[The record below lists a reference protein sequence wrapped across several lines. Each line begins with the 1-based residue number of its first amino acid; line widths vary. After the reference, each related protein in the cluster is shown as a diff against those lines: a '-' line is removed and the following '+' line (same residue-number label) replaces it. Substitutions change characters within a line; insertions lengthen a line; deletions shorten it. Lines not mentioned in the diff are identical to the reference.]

1 MATAEWTQ
9 LTLTGRSEDTEL
21 LVAILSMVD
30 EGVLIED
37 FSDLTA
43 DSPYGEVL
51 SDELAA
57 ADRTRVRVSVFLPTA
72 SSSPAEAAAF
82 VRSRLADGGIEAT
95 LTLDGIRE
103 EDWAENW
110 KQYYHPIPFGRL
122 TVVPAW
128 EDYTP
133 REGELILRMDPG
145 TAFGT
150 ATHESTHMMIEFLDE
165 EIKGGERVVDVGCGS
180 GILALAARLLGAESA
195 EAFDLDPEAVRV
207 AKKNI
212 ADAGLS
218 GVTAEVSDLLSA
230 VKAPEGGYDFMAANI
245 VADILLR
252 LAPDAPAVLKPHGLM
267 AVSGILSARADEV
280 REGIAAAGFT
290 FLREKREGDW
300 FAMLFR
306 RS

>member
-1 MATAEWTQ
+1 MATAEWIQ
-9 LTLTGRSEDTEL
+9 LTLAGRSEDTEL
-21 LVAILSMVD
+21 LVAILSMLD
-30 EGVLIED
+30 EGILIED
-37 FSDLTA
+37 LSDLTA

-51 SDELAA
+51 SEELAA

-72 SSSPAEAAAF
+72 SSSPTEAAAF
-82 VRSRLADGGIEAT
+82 VRERLAEAGIAAT
-95 LTLDGIRE
+95 LSLDGIRE

-128 EDYTP
+128 EEYTP
-133 REGELILRMDPG
+133 KEGELILRMDPG

-165 EIKGGERVVDVGCGS
+165 EIRGGEQVVDVGCGS
-180 GILALAARLLGAESA
+180 GILALAARLLGAARA

-218 GVTAEVSDLLSA
+218 DVTAEVSDLLAA
-230 VKAPEGGYDFMAANI
+230 VTPPDGGYDFMAANI

-252 LAPDAPAVLKPHGLM
+252 LAPDAPAVLKPGGLL

-280 REGIAAAGFT
+280 RAGIVSAGFT

>member
-1 MATAEWTQ
+1 MANAEWTQ
-9 LTLTGRSEDTEL
+9 LTLSGRSEDTDL
-21 LVAILSMVD
+21 LVAILSMLD

-37 FSDLTA
+37 LSDLTA

-51 SDELAA
+51 SEELAA
-57 ADRTRVRVSVFLPTA
+57 ADRTSVRVSIFLPTSDA
-72 SSSPAEAAAF
+72 VNEAAAF
-82 VRSRLADGGIEAT
+82 VRTRLADGGIEAT

-128 EDYTP
+128 EEYTP
-133 REGELILRMDPG
+133 KEGELILRMDPG

-165 EIKGGERVVDVGCGS
+165 EILGGERVVDVGCGS
-180 GILALAARLLGAESA
+180 GILALAARLLGASRA

-218 GVTAEVSDLLSA
+218 EVTAEVSDLLSA
-230 VKAPEGGYDFMAANI
+230 VNPPEGGYDFMAANI

-252 LAPDAPAVLKPHGLM
+252 LAPEAPPYLAPNGLL

-306 RS
+306 RA

>member
-1 MATAEWTQ
+1 MEAVEWTK
-9 LTLTGRSEDTEL
+9 LTLVGKSADVE
-21 LVAILSMVD
+21 ALSAVMSMLD
-30 EGVLIED
+30 EGLLIED
-37 FSDLTA
+37 LSDLSA

-57 ADRTRVRVSVFLPTA
+57 ADRDGCAVSVFLPA
-72 SSSPAEAAAF
+72 DRSVAEAAAF
-82 VRSRLADGGIEAT
+82 VRERVMAAGLLATVRSEG
-95 LTLDGIRE
+95 LRE

-128 EDYTP
+128 EEYTP

-150 ATHESTHMMIEFLDE
+150 ATHESTHMMIEFLTE
-165 EIKGGERVVDVGCGS
+165 ELTGGERLVDVGCGS
-180 GILALAARLLGAESA
+180 GILALCARLLGASLCRA
-195 EAFDLDPEAVRV
+195 YDLDPEAVRV

-212 ADAGLS
+212 ADSGLS
-218 GVTAEVSDLLSA
+218 AVTADESDLLASVDA
-230 VKAPEGGYDFMAANI
+230 SDGPYDFMAANI

-252 LAPDAPAVLKPHGLM
+252 LAPDAPPYIKEGGLL

-306 RS
+306 RV

>member
-1 MATAEWTQ
+1 MEQAEWIQ
-9 LTLTGRSEDTEL
+9 LTLTGKSRDLE
-21 LVAILSMVD
+21 ILTAVMSMLD
-30 EGVLIED
+30 EGLLIED
-37 FSDLTA
+37 YSDLSG
-43 DSPYGEVL
+43 DSPYGEVV
-51 SDELAA
+51 SDELLA
-57 ADRTRVRVSVFLPTA
+57 ADRERASVSVFLPTDRRV
-72 SSSPAEAAAF
+72 SEAAAF
-82 VRSRLADGGIEAT
+82 VRERLALAGIEAE
-95 LTLDGIRE
+95 LSSVGIRE

-133 REGELILRMDPG
+133 AEGELILRMDPG

-150 ATHESTHMMIEFLDE
+150 ATHESTHMMIEFLAE
-165 EIKGGERVVDVGCGS
+165 EIRGGERVVDVGCGS

-195 EAFDLDPEAVRV
+195 AAYDLDPEAVRV

-218 GVTAEVSDLLSA
+218 GVSAEVSDLLAS
-230 VKAPEGGYDFMAANI
+230 VDTRKGPYDFMAANI

-252 LAPDAPAVLKPHGLM
+252 LAPDAPAYLKEGGLL

-280 REGIAAAGFT
+280 RDGIVAAGFR

-300 FAMLFR
+300 FAMLFGR
-306 RS
+306 I

>member
-1 MATAEWTQ
+1 MEAVEWTK
-9 LTLTGRSEDTEL
+9 LTLVGKSADVEALTAVMSL
-21 LVAILSMVD
+21 LD
-30 EGVLIED
+30 EGLLIED

-57 ADRTRVRVSVFLPTA
+57 ADREGCAVSVFLPA
-72 SSSPAEAAAF
+72 DRSVAEAAAF
-82 VRSRLADGGIEAT
+82 VRERLAAAGIAAA
-95 LTLDGIRE
+95 LTTEGLRE

-128 EDYTP
+128 EEYTP
-133 REGELILRMDPG
+133 REDELILRMDPG

-150 ATHESTHMMIEFLDE
+150 ATHESTHMMIEFLTE
-165 EIKGGERVVDVGCGS
+165 ELTGGERVVDVGCGS
-180 GILALAARLLGAESA
+180 GILALCARLLGASLCRA
-195 EAFDLDPEAVRV
+195 YDLDPEAVRV
-207 AKKNI
+207 ARKNI
-212 ADAGLS
+212 ADSGLS
-218 GVTAEVSDLLSA
+218 AVTADESDLLASVDA
-230 VKAPEGGYDFMAANI
+230 SDGPYDFMAANI

-252 LAPDAPAVLKPHGLM
+252 LAPDAPPYIKEGGLL

-306 RS
+306 RV

>member
-1 MATAEWTQ
+1 MEQNEWIQ
-9 LTLTGRSEDTEL
+9 LTLTGKSRDLE
-21 LVAILSMVD
+21 ILTAVMSMLD
-30 EGVLIED
+30 EGLLIED
-37 FSDLTA
+37 YSDLTG
-43 DSPYGEVL
+43 DSPFGEVV
-51 SDELAA
+51 SDELLA
-57 ADRTRVRVSVFLPTA
+57 ADRERASVSVFLSADRSLP
-72 SSSPAEAAAF
+72 EAAAF
-82 VRSRLADGGIEAT
+82 VRERLAAAGVGAE
-95 LTLDGIRE
+95 LSSVGIRE

-133 REGELILRMDPG
+133 APGELILRMDPG

-150 ATHESTHMMIEFLDE
+150 ATHESTHMMIEFLSE
-165 EIKGGERVVDVGCGS
+165 EIRGGERVLDVGCGS

-195 EAFDLDPEAVRV
+195 AAYDLDPEAVRV

-218 GVTAEVSDLLSA
+218 GVTAEVSDLLASVDTA
-230 VKAPEGGYDFMAANI
+230 GGPYDFMAANI

-252 LAPDAPAVLKPHGLM
+252 LAPDAPAYLREGGLL

-280 REGIAAAGFT
+280 REGIAAAGFR

-300 FAMLFR
+300 FAMLFGR
-306 RS
+306 L

>member
-1 MATAEWTQ
+1 MENTEWIK
-9 LTLTGRSEDTEL
+9 LTVNGKSEDVE
-21 LVAILSMVD
+21 ILSAVMLMLG
-30 EGVLIED
+30 EGIMIED
-37 FSDLTA
+37 LSDLTA

-51 SDELAA
+51 SDELADAKA
-57 ADRTRVRVSVFLPTA
+57 ANGAAVSVFLP
-72 SSSPAEAAAF
+72 SECNIAEAVSF
-82 VRSRLADGGIEAT
+82 VRERLGECCPDATVTTDG
-95 LTLDGIRE
+95 LSE

-110 KQYYHPIPFGRL
+110 KKYYHPIPFGRL

-128 EDYTP
+128 EEYSPKD
-133 REGELILRMDPG
+133 GELVLRMDPG

-150 ATHESTHMMIEFLDE
+150 ATHESTHMMIEFLTE
-165 EIKGGERVVDVGCGS
+165 EIHGGERVVDVGCGS
-180 GILALAARLLGAESA
+180 GILALAARLCGARECTA
-195 EAFDLDPEAVRV
+195 YDLDPEAVRV

-212 ADAGLS
+212 ADSGLDHVS
-218 GVTAEVSDLLSA
+218 AEVSDLLSA
-230 VKAPEGGYDFMAANI
+230 VDLTGGPYDFMAANI

-252 LAPDAPAVLKPHGLM
+252 LAPDAPPYIKKGGLL

-306 RS
+306 VN